1 MWFFI
6 LDELKVSK
14 SRLACVRG
22 THLVFLLEAIISLFY
37 FVLRYVALCPYVVPS
52 ALSGSSYP
60 SSPDSSCF
68 CLLQVSI
75 LGLYPN

>member
-6 LDELKVSK
+6 LDEVRVSK
-14 SRLACVRG
+14 SHLACVRG

-37 FVLRYVALCPYVVPS
+37 FVWGYVALCPYVVLS
-52 ALSGSSYP
+52 ALSGSSHP
-60 SSPDSSCF
+60 SSSDSSCF

-75 LGLYPN
+75 LGLCPN